1 MEKEKNTKVI
11 ASQIT
16 LTCDDEYTAG
26 KLRALGMKDPLGN
39 PMKVEVREQWHPVE
53 PTTIL
58 SKAIEQV
65 ERMGNYVVMVAL
77 VDLNKGDKPKE
88 KRLYTFTDVESK
100 KLRKVIYKEME
111 KNCE

>member
-1 MEKEKNTKVI
+1 MEKEKLMVI
-11 ASQIT
+11 DSEFTI
-16 LTCDDEYTAG
+16 TCDNEIDAE
-26 KLRALGMKDPLGN
+26 KLRHLNMKNPLGN
-39 PMKVEVREQWHPVE
+39 LMKVEVKQE

-58 SKAIEQV
+58 SRAIEQV